1 VIYDLFSPSSK
12 SVEGWNEIFYVS
24 DRYQQIDFHYMPT
37 HCLCIFFFYV
47 RHLFYGEWILNIEK
61 WRLEVKGSCFYLVLF
76 LKPHEKNRAKSTAS
90 FVSVYLLF

>member
-1 VIYDLFSPSSK
+1 MRFFMCPIDISK
-12 SVEGWNEIFYVS
+12 SIS
-24 DRYQQIDFHYMPT
+24 II
-37 HCLCIFFFYV
+37 CLRTVCVYFVYV